1 MLARLGACRWF
12 PELYSV
18 IGGCT
23 GGVPDALGRVS
34 FVRMLRPALLLQSLV
49 FWFTLFRT
57 EWYGFSPICVNLLC
71 PGRGLCDVVK
81 EEEILY
87 VPSVRVVFC
96 TSMNLFF

>member
-1 MLARLGACRWF
+1 MLARLGACRWL

-23 GGVPDALGRVS
+23 GEVSYALGRVS
-34 FVRMLRPALLLQSLV
+34 SVRVLCPALLLQSVV
-49 FWFTLFRT
+49 FWFKLFCT
-57 EWYGFSPICVNLLC
+57 EWFGFSSICVNLLC

-81 EEEILY
+81 VEEILY
-87 VPSVRVVFC
+87 VPGVRVVCC